1 MADVI
6 GSNTRKANP
15 NVAEKDRFCNSSMLL
30 ARAFLKD
37 QNILFREYSLTSI
50 FLFGYTRTM
59 KTLWTALME
68 PNRVHIVELLRDGP
82 LTVGEITQRLGLQ
95 QPQVS
100 KHLKV
105 LSESDIVEV
114 QPQANRRI
122 YQLRREPFQELEA
135 WLHSFRRL
143 WEERFDR
150 LDDHLLELQATE
162 QHTSNRIEDN
172 HV

>member
-1 MADVI
+1 MVGATT
-6 GSNTRKANP
+6 GKP
-15 NVAEKDRFCNSSMLL
+15 KKFPEC
-30 ARAFLKD
+30 AFVRD
-37 QNILFREYSLTSI
+37 QNILFQEYTLTSI

-68 PNRVHIVELLRDGP
+68 PNRLHIVELLRDGP
-82 LTVGEITQRLGLQ
+82 LTVGEIAERLGLQ

-105 LSESDIVEV
+105 LSEAAIVEV

-122 YQLRREPFQELEA
+122 YKLRREPFQELES
-135 WLHSFRRL
+135 WLQSFRRL

-150 LDDHLLELQATE
+150 LDDYLLEMQATE
-162 QHTSNRIEDN
+162 QHTSNQIEDTN
-172 HV
+172 V

>member
-1 MADVI
+1 
-6 GSNTRKANP
+6 
-15 NVAEKDRFCNSSMLL
+15 
-30 ARAFLKD
+30 
-37 QNILFREYSLTSI
+37 
-50 FLFGYTRTM
+50 M

-82 LTVGEITQRLGLQ
+82 LTVGEITERLGLQ

-105 LSESDIVEV
+105 LSEADIVEV

-122 YQLRREPFQELEA
+122 YKLRREPFQELEA
-135 WLHSFRRL
+135 WLQSFLRI

-150 LDDHLLELQATE
+150 LDDYLLELQATE
-162 QHTSNRIEDN
+162 QPGSNRIEDKN
-172 HV
+172 V

>member
-1 MADVI
+1 
-6 GSNTRKANP
+6 
-15 NVAEKDRFCNSSMLL
+15 
-30 ARAFLKD
+30 
-37 QNILFREYSLTSI
+37 
-50 FLFGYTRTM
+50 M

-68 PNRVHIVELLRDGP
+68 PNRLHIVELLRDGP
-82 LTVGEITQRLGLQ
+82 LTVGEITRRLGLQ

-105 LSESDIVEV
+105 LSEADIVEV

-122 YQLRREPFQELEA
+122 YQLRSEPFQELES

-150 LDDHLLELQATE
+150 LDDYLVEMQATE
-162 QHTSNRIEDN
+162 QRPGSRIEDTD
-172 HV
+172 V

>member
-1 MADVI
+1 
-6 GSNTRKANP
+6 
-15 NVAEKDRFCNSSMLL
+15 
-30 ARAFLKD
+30 
-37 QNILFREYSLTSI
+37 
-50 FLFGYTRTM
+50 M
-59 KTLWTALME
+59 KTLWTALTE
-68 PNRVHIVELLRDGP
+68 PNRLHIVELLRDGP
-82 LTVGEITQRLGLQ
+82 LTVGEIVQRLGLQ

-105 LSESDIVEV
+105 LSEAAIVEV

-150 LDDHLLELQATE
+150 LDDYLQDLQATG
-162 QHTSNRIEDN
+162 QHTGNGIEEND
-172 HV
+172 V

>member
-1 MADVI
+1 FI
-6 GSNTRKANP
+6 
-15 NVAEKDRFCNSSMLL
+15 F
-30 ARAFLKD
+30 
-37 QNILFREYSLTSI
+37 EYN
-50 FLFGYTRTM
+50 RNM

-68 PNRVHIVELLRDGP
+68 PNRLHIVEVLRDGP
-82 LTVGEITQRLGLQ
+82 LTVGQIKERLGLQ

-105 LSESDIVEV
+105 LSEAAIVEV

-122 YQLRREPFQELEA
+122 YQLRREPFQELED
-135 WLHSFRRL
+135 WLQSFRRL

-150 LDDHLLELQATE
+150 LDDYLLEMQAPE
-162 QHTSNRIEDN
+162 QHKSSRNEDN

>member
-1 MADVI
+1 
-6 GSNTRKANP
+6 
-15 NVAEKDRFCNSSMLL
+15 
-30 ARAFLKD
+30 
-37 QNILFREYSLTSI
+37 
-50 FLFGYTRTM
+50 M
-59 KTLWTALME
+59 KTLWTALTE
-68 PNRVHIVELLRDGP
+68 PNRLHIVELLRDGP
-82 LTVGEITQRLGLQ
+82 LTVGEITDRLGLQ

-105 LSESDIVEV
+105 LNEADIVQV

-122 YQLRREPFQELEA
+122 YMLRREPFQELEV

-150 LDDHLLELQATE
+150 LDNYLLEMQVDT
-162 QHTSNRIEDN
+162 QHDSNEIEDN

>member
-1 MADVI
+1 
-6 GSNTRKANP
+6 
-15 NVAEKDRFCNSSMLL
+15 
-30 ARAFLKD
+30 
-37 QNILFREYSLTSI
+37 
-50 FLFGYTRTM
+50 M

-68 PNRVHIVELLRDGP
+68 PNRFHIVELLRDGP
-82 LTVGEITQRLGLQ
+82 LTVGEITERLGLQ

-105 LSESDIVEV
+105 LSEAAIVEV
-114 QPQANRRI
+114 QPQANRRM
-122 YQLRREPFQELEA
+122 YQLRREPFQELET

-150 LDDHLLELQATE
+150 LDDYLLDMQASE
-162 QHTSNRIEDN
+162 QHISNRNEDH